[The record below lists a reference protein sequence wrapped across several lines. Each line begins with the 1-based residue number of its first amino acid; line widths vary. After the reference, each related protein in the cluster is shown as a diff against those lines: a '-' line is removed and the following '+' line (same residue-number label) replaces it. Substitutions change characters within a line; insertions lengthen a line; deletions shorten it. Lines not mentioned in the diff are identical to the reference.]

1 MTTMSK
7 LLTTSD
13 ICSIGEIGEVVW
25 LECYFDGHTSLQPY
39 MFDIGF
45 TQKPVMINGNDNF
58 YNLYE
63 SDVKDR
69 IESAF
74 GETWKDK
81 RYRWWNSKPDDKTRE
96 NCNEWNYISAA
107 PT

>member
-1 MTTMSK
+1 MSK
-7 LLTTSD
+7 ILTNYD
-13 ICSIGEIGEVVW
+13 ICCIYDIGRVVW

-63 SDVKDR
+63 SDVKEH
-69 IESAF
+69 IASGF
-74 GETWKDK
+74 GIRWHDK
-81 RYRWWNSKPDDKTRE
+81 RYRWWDSRPDNKTRE
-96 NCNEWNYISAA
+96 ECDEWEYVVNEYSK
-107 PT
+107 